1 MMIHHDDLLTKMI
14 WLLKRSYR
22 EQKWLVENNKWFSVV
37 VACGWLARDFNSLM
51 SLNLLRFAGLMFFG

>member
-1 MMIHHDDLLTKMI
+1 MI

-37 VACGWLARDFNSLM
+37 VACGWLARDFNFLM
-51 SLNLLRFAGLMFFG
+51 SLNLLKFAGLMFFG